1 MIVLRRAT
9 QDDAMVLLQ
18 WQQHPDTRRHARTPA
33 VPTETE
39 HLAWFRQKLADPDC
53 VFLLA
58 ELNSER
64 VGTIRLDRRGD
75 EWEVSIVVAP
85 HTRGRGLGTSMLAAL
100 DEITRGDK
108 LVAEIHP
115 DNQASDALFRT
126 AGYRRCA
133 DRLYRK
139 P

>member
-1 MIVLRRAT
+1 MVILRPAT
-9 QDDAMVLLQ
+9 PDDAMVLLQ

-58 ELNSER
+58 ESNSER

-85 HTRGRGLGTSMLAAL
+85 HARGRGLAKAMLEAL
-100 DEITRGDK
+100 EPPGP
-108 LVAEIHP
+108 LVAEALHE
-115 DNQASDALFRT
+115 NEASHRVFMSCGWKLCQD
-126 AGYRRCA
+126 G
-133 DRLYRK
+133 LYRH
-139 P
+139 

>member
-1 MIVLRRAT
+1 MLILRPAT
-9 QDDAMVLLQ
+9 PDDAMVLLQ

-58 ELNSER
+58 ESNSER

-75 EWEVSIVVAP
+75 EWEVSIVVSP
-85 HTRGRGLGTSMLAAL
+85 HARGRGLGRSMLTAL
-100 DEITRGDK
+100 DEITSGYK
-108 LVAEIHP
+108 FVAEVHS
-115 DNQASDALFRT
+115 DNQASHALFRA
-126 AGYRRCA
+126 AGYRFGA
-133 DRLYRK
+133 DHLYRK